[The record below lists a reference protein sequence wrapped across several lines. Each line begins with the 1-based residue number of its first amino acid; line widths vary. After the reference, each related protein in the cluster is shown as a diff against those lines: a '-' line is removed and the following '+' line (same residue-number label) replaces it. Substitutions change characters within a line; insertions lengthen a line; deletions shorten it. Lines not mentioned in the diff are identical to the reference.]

1 MGDRGTTWAVVAA
14 VHGAMS
20 LVTFVAFGV
29 DKARARR
36 GARRVPERTL
46 HLLELS
52 FGVVGALVAMQVF
65 RHKRRKATYWAV
77 TALVAAAHVGL
88 LVALA
93 RWA

>member
-1 MGDRGTTWAVVAA
+1 MVERTWTVVSA
-14 VHGAMS
+14 VHGAMG

-36 GARRVPERTL
+36 GQRRIPERTL

-52 FGVVGALVAMQVF
+52 FGVVGAILGMQVF
-65 RHKRRKATYWAV
+65 RHKRRKAAYWAI
-77 TALVAAAHVGL
+77 TAVIAAAHVAL